1 MWFWGLVIFLLLT
14 MFLPWTQNIK
24 SKGVVTTL
32 MQEQRMQKI
41 NSPIP
46 GKIVRWW
53 VKEGDFVK
61 KGDTILQLAEIK
73 EEYLDPQLVDRT
85 RQQLDAKR
93 STINYYQG
101 KVTTT
106 ASQIAAL
113 ENARDIKI
121 SLLQNKL
128 RQLGY
133 KLDAERAEL
142 AAIDNEL
149 LLAKDQFE
157 RQQKMFDDGLVSQTQ
172 LQQRNQAY
180 QNALSKKIGI
190 ENKLSQTKQDMG
202 NITLEQ
208 NSTLQ
213 DYAEKISK
221 VESDRFQSLSQ
232 ITTTE
237 ADVAK
242 LQNQV
247 TNYVIRNGMYIMLA
261 PQDGQIVQAGK
272 SGIGEILKDGET
284 IASIVPERLNYA
296 VEMFIRPVDLPLVS
310 VGQKVQF
317 MFDGFPA
324 IVFSGWPQN
333 SYGTF
338 SGKIVAIENSISQNG
353 SFRVLVAEDS
363 TVKKWPAQLKIGSG
377 AQGITL
383 LKDVPIWYEL
393 WRNINGFPPEYYQL
407 NESKK
412 INESKK

>member
-1 MWFWGLVIFLLLT
+1 
-14 MFLPWTQNIK
+14 
-24 SKGVVTTL
+24 

-85 RQQLDAKR
+85 KQQLDAKK
-93 STINYYQG
+93 STISYYQG
-101 KVTTT
+101 KVSTT
-106 ASQIAAL
+106 ASQIDAL
-113 ENARDIKI
+113 ENAKRIKI
-121 SLLQNKL
+121 NLLQNKL
-128 RQLGY
+128 SQLNY
-133 KLDAERAEL
+133 KLNGEQAEL
-142 AAIDNEL
+142 AALENEL

-157 RQQKMFDDGLVSQTQ
+157 RQQKMFADGLVSQTQ
-172 LQQRNQAY
+172 LQQRNQVY
-180 QNALSKKIGI
+180 QNTLSKKIGV
-190 ENKLSQTKQDMG
+190 ENKLAQTRQEIA
-202 NITLEQ
+202 NISLEQ

-247 TNYVIRNGMYIMLA
+247 TNYIIRNGMYLMLA

-296 VEMFIRPVDLPLVS
+296 VEMFIRPVDLPLIN
-310 VGQKVQF
+310 VGQKVRF
-317 MFDGFPA
+317 MFDGYPA

-338 SGKIVAIENSISQNG
+338 SGRIVAIENSISQNG

-412 INESKK
+412 SYESKK

>member
-1 MWFWGLVIFLLLT
+1 
-14 MFLPWTQNIK
+14 
-24 SKGVVTTL
+24 
-32 MQEQRMQKI
+32 
-41 NSPIP
+41 
-46 GKIVRWW
+46 
-53 VKEGDFVK
+53 
-61 KGDTILQLAEIK
+61 
-73 EEYLDPQLVDRT
+73 
-85 RQQLDAKR
+85 
-93 STINYYQG
+93 
-101 KVTTT
+101 
-106 ASQIAAL
+106 
-113 ENARDIKI
+113 
-121 SLLQNKL
+121 
-128 RQLGY
+128 
-133 KLDAERAEL
+133 
-142 AAIDNEL
+142 
-149 LLAKDQFE
+149 
-157 RQQKMFDDGLVSQTQ
+157 
-172 LQQRNQAY
+172 
-180 QNALSKKIGI
+180 
-190 ENKLSQTKQDMG
+190 
-202 NITLEQ
+202 
-208 NSTLQ
+208 
-213 DYAEKISK
+213 
-221 VESDRFQSLSQ
+221 
-232 ITTTE
+232 
-237 ADVAK
+237 
-242 LQNQV
+242 
-247 TNYVIRNGMYIMLA
+247 MYIMLA